1 MPWRWT
7 ITWKKFMLE
16 TKVYREF
23 CEDVAKVVFNIARF
37 TSKQIKVLQKQMS
50 IGKSFFM
57 GNELPMMLKEAFP
70 ELKFII
76 RISPTTEVADDDFLD
91 AIKFDKDCKFRAK
104 RIHGRT
110 SDSLKED
117 LPDFVASDNV
127 YVFSLT
133 HARFASEFKAG
144 TFADYI
150 DRSVLL
156 IEEAHQF
163 LAVGDEGDV
172 PYGWGTG
179 YKSPFDANI
188 AKNLIEWADINGRI
202 LAFTATPTIHHTASL
217 PGYGFDI
224 PDTNFKLSDLFDPC
238 NELADIGDLVETQSW
253 VNEIHQYEFE
263 MGGIFDSNRGKYGAA
278 QESVREP
285 VWQAIDSLF
294 GRERKLEELKSKDPN
309 IESKLTGLF
318 MCGMGRGVWGCPIHK
333 NEYHDIG
340 MVEIISEYLLSKG
353 YSEDAEMIATL
364 QDDISGGNRIWDL
377 SGKPPKTKNNKKKKV
392 SFDEIKEKMLNPNDP
407 LRYLI
412 VINRARSGI
421 SIMNLGAL
429 VVGVVRD
436 PAYSR
441 THIPLQIFGR
451 MLRGNP
457 GTGTR
462 FTKKYSNNHSNYLSG
477 YSFDEGIDVETVIE
491 TYKVS
496 NKFDIWYPKDKYR
509 KTLDVWGDAVRE
521 LRKSYCNSVEVGY
534 NWLYDNTGIKPKES
548 FLPINLEVEV
558 ECPCDGSKFTINV
571 NKEIEDW
578 KGDGTLD
585 KFFSIV

>member
-1 MPWRWT
+1 
-7 ITWKKFMLE
+7 MLE

-23 CEDVAKVVFNIARF
+23 CEDVSKVVFDNTRF

-57 GNELPMMLKEAFP
+57 GNELPKMLKDAFP

-91 AIKFDKDCKFRAK
+91 AIRFDKDCKFRAK
-104 RIHGRT
+104 RVHGRT

-117 LPDFVASDNV
+117 FPDFASSDNV

-133 HARFASEFKAG
+133 HSRFASEFKAG
-144 TFADYI
+144 TFSEYI
-150 DRSVLL
+150 GKSILL

-163 LAVGDEGDV
+163 LAVGDEGDI

-179 YKSPFDANI
+179 YKCPFDANI
-188 AKNLIEWADINGRI
+188 AKNLIEWANINGRI
-202 LAFTATPTIHHTASL
+202 LAFTATPTIHHTCSL
-217 PGYGFDI
+217 PGYGYDI
-224 PDTNFKLSDLFDPC
+224 PGTSSKLSDLFDTC
-238 NELADIGDLVETQSW
+238 NDLASLDDLIETQSW
-253 VNEIHQYEFE
+253 LNKVHPYDFE
-263 MGGIFDSNRGKYGAA
+263 MGGTVDSKRGKFGAA
-278 QESVREP
+278 QDSVKEP
-285 VWQAIDSLF
+285 VWEAIDSLF
-294 GRERKLEELKSKDPN
+294 EREKKLEKLKVKDPN
-309 IESKLTGLF
+309 IEPKLTALF
-318 MCGMGRGVWGCPIHK
+318 MCGMGKGVWGCPIHK
-333 NEYHDIG
+333 NEHHDVG

-353 YSEDAEMIATL
+353 YSEDTEMIATL
-364 QDDISGGNRIWDL
+364 QEDSGGGNRIWDL
-377 SGKPPKTKNNKKKKV
+377 SGKPPKTKDGKKKKV
-392 SFDEIKEKMLNPNDP
+392 TFEEIKRKMLDPKDP

-462 FTKKYSNNHSNYLSG
+462 FTQKYFNNHSNYLSG
-477 YSFDEGIDVETVIE
+477 YYLDEDVDIGTVVETYNI
-491 TYKVS
+491 S
-496 NKFDIWYPKDKYR
+496 NCFDIWYPKDKYG
-509 KTLDVWGDAVRE
+509 KTLDVWGDAIRD
-521 LRKSYCNSVEVGY
+521 LKKNYCNTVDRGFA
-534 NWLYDNTGIKPKES
+534 WLHKMTGIKPELES
-548 FLPINLEVEV
+548 EPYSYTEGYIDRDELI
-558 ECPCDGSKFTINV
+558 CPHCGKQVYYSVDKM
-571 NKEIEDW
+571 
-578 KGDGTLD
+578 GDGTLLP
-585 KFFSIV
+585 FFDE

>member
-1 MPWRWT
+1 
-7 ITWKKFMLE
+7 MLE

-23 CEDVAKVVFNIARF
+23 CEDVAKVVFNLARF
-37 TSKQIKVLQKQMS
+37 TSNQIKVLQKQMS

-57 GNELPMMLKEAFP
+57 GNRLPKMLKEAFP

-91 AIKFDKDCKFRAK
+91 AIRFDKDCKFRAK
-104 RIHGRT
+104 RVHGRT

-117 LPDFVASDNV
+117 LPDFASSDNV

-133 HARFASEFKAG
+133 HTRFASEFKAG
-144 TFADYI
+144 TFDEYI
-150 DRSVLL
+150 DKSVLL

-163 LAVGDEGDV
+163 LAVGDEGNI

-188 AKNLIEWADINGRI
+188 AKNLIEWANINGRI
-202 LAFTATPTIHHTASL
+202 LAFTATPTIHHTCSL
-217 PGYGFDI
+217 PGYSYDI
-224 PDTNFKLSDLFDPC
+224 PGTNSKLSDLFDTC
-238 NELADIGDLVETQSW
+238 NDLASLDDLIETQSW
-253 VNEIHQYEFE
+253 LNEVHQYDFE
-263 MGGIFDSNRGKYGAA
+263 MGGTVDSKRGKFGAA
-278 QESVREP
+278 QDSVREP
-285 VWQAIDSLF
+285 VWEAIDSLF
-294 GRERKLEELKSKDPN
+294 ERERKLEGLKVKDPN

-318 MCGMGRGVWGCPIHK
+318 MCGMGKGVWGCPIHK
-333 NEYHDIG
+333 NEHHDVG

-353 YSEDAEMIATL
+353 YSEDTEMIATL
-364 QDDISGGNRIWDL
+364 QEDSGGGNRIWDL
-377 SGKPPKTKNNKKKKV
+377 SGKPPKTEDGKKKKV
-392 SFDEIKEKMLNPNDP
+392 TFEEIKRRLLDSKDP

-462 FTKKYSNNHSNYLSG
+462 FTQKYYNNHSNYLSG
-477 YSFDEGIDVETVIE
+477 YPLDEDVDVETVVE
-491 TYKVS
+491 TYKIS
-496 NKFDIWYPKDKYR
+496 NYFDIWYPKDKYG
-509 KTLDVWGDAVRE
+509 KTLDVWGDAVRDLKE
-521 LRKSYCNSVEVGY
+521 YYCNTVDRGFV
-534 NWLYDNTGIKPKES
+534 WLHKMTGIKPES
-548 FLPINLEVEV
+548 EPYSYTEGYVGRDELV
-558 ECPCDGSKFTINV
+558 CPHCGKPVYYSVDKM
-571 NKEIEDW
+571 
-578 KGDGTLD
+578 GDGTLLP
-585 KFFSIV
+585 FFE

>member
-1 MPWRWT
+1 
-7 ITWKKFMLE
+7 MLE

-23 CEDVAKVVFNIARF
+23 CEDVAKVIFNLARF
-37 TSKQIKVLQKQMS
+37 TSKKIKVLQKQMS

-57 GNELPMMLKEAFP
+57 GNRLPTMLKEAFP

-76 RISPTTEVADDDFLD
+76 RISPTTEVADDDFLT
-91 AIKFDKDCKFRAK
+91 AIEYVRVEGFDNDTKVKYRAK
-104 RIHGRT
+104 RITGRT

-117 LPDFVASDNV
+117 LPDFASSDNV
-127 YVFSLT
+127 FVFSIT
-133 HARFASEFKAG
+133 HTRFASEFKAG
-144 TFADYI
+144 TFLPYAHL
-150 DRSVLL
+150 SVLL

-163 LAVGDEGDV
+163 LAVGDEGNI

-179 YKSPFDANI
+179 YRSPFDANI

-202 LAFTATPTIHHTASL
+202 LAFTATPTIHHKSTL

-224 PDTNFKLSDLFDPC
+224 PDTNTKLSDLFDVC
-238 NELADIGDLVETQSW
+238 NDLASLDDLVETQSW
-253 VNEIHQYEFE
+253 LNEVHQYEFE
-263 MGGIFDSNRGKYGAA
+263 MGGPPNTKRGKHGAA
-278 QESVREP
+278 QDSVREP
-285 VWQAIDSLF
+285 VWQAIDNLF
-294 GRERKLEELKSKDPN
+294 EREKKLEKLKIKDSN

-318 MCGMGRGVWGCPIHK
+318 MCGMGKGVWGCPIHK
-333 NEYHDIG
+333 NEHHDIG

-353 YSEDAEMIATL
+353 YSEDTEMIATL
-364 QDDISGGNRIWDL
+364 QEDSGGGNRIWDL
-377 SGKPPKTKNNKKKKV
+377 SGKPPKTEDGKKKKV
-392 SFDEIKEKMLNPNDP
+392 TFDEIKRRMLDPKDP

-462 FTKKYSNNHSNYLSG
+462 FTEKYFNNHTNYLSG
-477 YSFDEGIDVETVIE
+477 YSLDENVDIETVVD
-491 TYKVS
+491 TYKVA
-496 NKFDIWYPKDKYR
+496 NKFDIWYPKDKYQ
-509 KTLDVWGDAVRE
+509 KTLDVWKDAVDD
-521 LRKSYCNSVEVGY
+521 LKKDYCNTIDAGFA
-534 NWLYDNTGIKPKES
+534 WLHKMTGTKPEEPYS
-548 FLPINLEVEV
+548 FVKGFTSTKQLL
-558 ECPCDGSKFTINV
+558 CPHCGKPVYYSKD
-571 NKEIEDW
+571 KM
-578 KGDGTLD
+578 GDGTLLP
-585 KFFSIV
+585 FFE

>member
-1 MPWRWT
+1 
-7 ITWKKFMLE
+7 MLE
-16 TKVYREF
+16 TTVYREF
-23 CEDVAKVVFNIARF
+23 CEDVAKVVFNLARF
-37 TSKQIKVLQKQMS
+37 TSNQIKVLQKQMS

-57 GNELPMMLKEAFP
+57 GNRLPKMLKEAFP

-91 AIKFDKDCKFRAK
+91 AIRFDKDCKFRAK
-104 RIHGRT
+104 RVHGRT

-117 LPDFVASDNV
+117 LPDFASSDNV

-133 HARFASEFKAG
+133 HTRFASEFKAG
-144 TFADYI
+144 TFDEYI
-150 DRSVLL
+150 DKSVLL

-163 LAVGDEGDV
+163 LAVGDEGDI

-188 AKNLIEWADINGRI
+188 AKNLIEWANINGRI
-202 LAFTATPTIHHTASL
+202 LAFTATPTIHHTCSL
-217 PGYGFDI
+217 PGYSYDI
-224 PDTNFKLSDLFDPC
+224 PGTNSKLSDLFDTC
-238 NELADIGDLVETQSW
+238 NELASLDDLIETQSW
-253 VNEIHQYEFE
+253 LNEVHPYEFE
-263 MGGIFDSNRGKYGAA
+263 MGGTIDSKRGKFGAA
-278 QESVREP
+278 QDSVREP
-285 VWQAIDSLF
+285 VWEAIDSLF
-294 GRERKLEELKSKDPN
+294 EREKKLEKLKVKDPN

-318 MCGMGRGVWGCPIHK
+318 MCGMGKGVWGCPIHK
-333 NEYHDIG
+333 NEHHDVG

-353 YSEDAEMIATL
+353 YSEDTEMIATL
-364 QDDISGGNRIWDL
+364 QEDSGGGNRIWDL
-377 SGKPPKTKNNKKKKV
+377 SGKPPKTEDGKKKKV
-392 SFDEIKEKMLNPNDP
+392 TFEEIKRRLLDSKDP

-462 FTKKYSNNHSNYLSG
+462 FTQKYYNNHSNYLCG
-477 YSFDEGIDVETVIE
+477 YPLDEDVDIETVVK
-491 TYKVS
+491 TYKIS
-496 NKFDIWYPKDKYR
+496 NCFDIWYPKDKYG
-509 KTLDVWGDAVRE
+509 KTLDVWGDAVRDLKE
-521 LRKSYCNSVEVGY
+521 YYCNTVDRGFV
-534 NWLYDNTGIKPKES
+534 WLHKMTGIKPES
-548 FLPINLEVEV
+548 EPHSYTEGYVGRDELV
-558 ECPCDGSKFTINV
+558 CPHCGKPVYYSVDKM
-571 NKEIEDW
+571 
-578 KGDGTLD
+578 GDGTLLP
-585 KFFSIV
+585 FFE

>member
-1 MPWRWT
+1 
-7 ITWKKFMLE
+7 MLE
-16 TKVYREF
+16 TTVYREF
-23 CEDVAKVVFNIARF
+23 CEDVAKVVFNLARF
-37 TSKQIKVLQKQMS
+37 TSNQIKVLQKQMS

-57 GNELPMMLKEAFP
+57 GNRLPKMLKEAFP

-91 AIKFDKDCKFRAK
+91 AIRFDKDCKFRAK
-104 RIHGRT
+104 RVHGRT

-117 LPDFVASDNV
+117 LPDFASSDNV

-133 HARFASEFKAG
+133 HTRFASEFKAG
-144 TFADYI
+144 TFDEYI
-150 DRSVLL
+150 DKSVLL

-163 LAVGDEGDV
+163 LAVGDEGDI

-188 AKNLIEWADINGRI
+188 AKNLIEWANINGRI
-202 LAFTATPTIHHTASL
+202 LAFTATPTIHHTCSL
-217 PGYGFDI
+217 PGYSYDI
-224 PDTNFKLSDLFDPC
+224 PGTSSKLSDLFDTC
-238 NELADIGDLVETQSW
+238 NDLASLDDLIETQSW
-253 VNEIHQYEFE
+253 LNEVHQYDFE
-263 MGGIFDSNRGKYGAA
+263 MGGTVDSKRGKFGAA
-278 QESVREP
+278 QDSVREP
-285 VWQAIDSLF
+285 VWEAIDSLF
-294 GRERKLEELKSKDPN
+294 ERERKLEGLKVKDPN

-318 MCGMGRGVWGCPIHK
+318 MCGMGKGVWGCPIHK
-333 NEYHDIG
+333 NEHHDVG

-353 YSEDAEMIATL
+353 YSEDTEMIATL
-364 QDDISGGNRIWDL
+364 QEDSGGGNRIWDL
-377 SGKPPKTKNNKKKKV
+377 SGKPPKTEDGKKKKV
-392 SFDEIKEKMLNPNDP
+392 SFDEIKTRMLDPNDP

-462 FTKKYSNNHSNYLSG
+462 FTQKYYNNHSNYLSG
-477 YSFDEGIDVETVIE
+477 YPLDEDVDVETVVE
-491 TYKVS
+491 TYKIS
-496 NKFDIWYPKDKYR
+496 NYFDIWYPKDKYG
-509 KTLDVWGDAVRE
+509 KTLDVWGDAVRDLKE
-521 LRKSYCNSVEVGY
+521 YYCNTVDRGFV
-534 NWLYDNTGIKPKES
+534 WLHKMTGIKPES
-548 FLPINLEVEV
+548 EPYSYTEGYVGRDELV
-558 ECPCDGSKFTINV
+558 CPHCGKPVYYSVDKM
-571 NKEIEDW
+571 
-578 KGDGTLD
+578 GDGTLLP
-585 KFFSIV
+585 FFE

>member
-1 MPWRWT
+1 
-7 ITWKKFMLE
+7 MLE

-23 CEDVAKVVFNIARF
+23 CEDVEKVVFDFARF

-57 GNELPMMLKEAFP
+57 GNRLPKMLKEAFP

-91 AIKFDKDCKFRAK
+91 AIRFDKDCKFRAK
-104 RIHGRT
+104 RVYGRT

-117 LPDFVASDNV
+117 LPDFASSDNV

-133 HARFASEFKAG
+133 HSRFASEFKAG
-144 TFADYI
+144 TFFEYI

-163 LAVGDEGDV
+163 LAVGDEGNI

-188 AKNLIEWADINGRI
+188 AKNLIEWANTNGRI
-202 LAFTATPTIHHTASL
+202 LAFTATPTIHHTCSL
-217 PGYGFDI
+217 PGYSYDI
-224 PDTNFKLSDLFDPC
+224 PGTSSKLSDLFDTC
-238 NELADIGDLVETQSW
+238 NDLASLDDLIETQSW
-253 VNEIHQYEFE
+253 LNEVHQYEFE
-263 MGGIFDSNRGKYGAA
+263 MGGTVDSKRGKFGAA
-278 QESVREP
+278 QDSVREP
-285 VWQAIDSLF
+285 VWEAIDSLF
-294 GRERKLEELKSKDPN
+294 EREKKLEKLKVKDPN

-318 MCGMGRGVWGCPIHK
+318 MCGMGKGVWGCPIHK
-333 NEYHDIG
+333 NEHHDVG

-353 YSEDAEMIATL
+353 YSEDTEMIATL
-364 QDDISGGNRIWDL
+364 QEDSGGGNRIWDL
-377 SGKPPKTKNNKKKKV
+377 SGKPPKTNDGKKKKV
-392 SFDEIKEKMLNPNDP
+392 TFEEIKTRMLDPEDP

-436 PAYSR
+436 PEYSR

-462 FTKKYSNNHSNYLSG
+462 FTQKYYNNHSNYLSG
-477 YSFDEGIDVETVIE
+477 YHLDEDVDVETVVE
-491 TYKVS
+491 TYKIS
-496 NKFDIWYPKDKYR
+496 NYFDIWYPKDKYG
-509 KTLDVWGDAVRE
+509 KTLDVWGDAVRD
-521 LRKSYCNSVEVGY
+521 LKKDYCNTVDRGFA
-534 NWLYDNTGIKPKES
+534 WLHKMTGIKPELKSEPYS
-548 FLPINLEVEV
+548 YTKGYIGGDELI
-558 ECPCDGSKFTINV
+558 CPHCGKPVYYSVDKM
-571 NKEIEDW
+571 
-578 KGDGTLD
+578 GDGTLLP
-585 KFFSIV
+585 FFDE